1 MDPAMRLGKP
11 NELTKEAARPL
22 RRKWTSG
29 QREPLENNAGIVSWK
44 GGDGALRDID
54 ELTNEGR
61 CREWL
66 KDGLGADEKA
76 LGAQV

>member
-1 MDPAMRLGKP
+1 M
-11 NELTKEAARPL
+11 
-22 RRKWTSG
+22 
-29 QREPLENNAGIVSWK
+29 ENNAGIVSWK